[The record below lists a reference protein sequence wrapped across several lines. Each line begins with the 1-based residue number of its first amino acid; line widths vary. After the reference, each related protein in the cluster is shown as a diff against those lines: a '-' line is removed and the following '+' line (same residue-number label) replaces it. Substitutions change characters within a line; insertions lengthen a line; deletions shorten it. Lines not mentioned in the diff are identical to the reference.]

1 MAGPLAASLR
11 PAGIGTATCVIGCLG
26 WWQSAQGGTDIDLSM
41 ARSSVLRAML
51 RVRGNRSSLLA
62 ALLAHWSE
70 QQLAIPAA
78 CRPAQCSERGGKGAK
93 GPA

>member
-1 MAGPLAASLR
+1 
-11 PAGIGTATCVIGCLG
+11 
-26 WWQSAQGGTDIDLSM
+26 
-41 ARSSVLRAML
+41 ML

>member
-1 MAGPLAASLR
+1 MAGPLAAPLS
-11 PAGIGTATCVIGCLG
+11 PEGSGTASCAIGCLG
-26 WWQSAQGGTDIDLSM
+26 WWQSAQATGDTGLSM
-41 ARSSVLRAML
+41 ARSCISSAML

-78 CRPAQCSERGGKGAK
+78 CLSSRCSDRRAK
-93 GPA
+93 AAKDSA

>member
-1 MAGPLAASLR
+1 
-11 PAGIGTATCVIGCLG
+11 
-26 WWQSAQGGTDIDLSM
+26 
-41 ARSSVLRAML
+41 ML

-78 CRPAQCSERGGKGAK
+78 CLSSRCSDRRAK
-93 GPA
+93 AAKDSA